1 MGRTPTLQP
10 TDCPRRV
17 ERARLDPDLG
27 RYALLYEPL
36 YDQLTALD
44 AAGLAIWQRLDGRR
58 SLEQIAG
65 EMRREWE
72 DAPASV
78 LGDVLEFVAG
88 LARDKFVEL
97 EAGDTAPQAQP
108 VPDGAMRSALSA
120 PTITNGFALPLA
132 DGSHITL
139 SAGDDPSAEVLA
151 GCAAAMRL
159 PPFSGRAPGIQVR
172 LATVAKLPT
181 PRLAVAAP
189 AAEPVCWIE
198 PQEPPPWMPVLP
210 WRQPTPWLIRQRH
223 YLSAFVGVQAQ
234 ARGGVLL
241 HSALAAFAG
250 ADGEG
255 GVLLAGHSGVGK
267 STTCRRLPPP
277 WRALCDDVSLVVRD
291 AAGRYFVHPM
301 PTWSQLA
308 EPGADQSWDVSG
320 ALPLR
325 AIFTLDQAPHT
336 RLYALD
342 KAQALCE
349 LLTASRQAM
358 RLNGRGYSTAEAIT
372 INSQRFDNLRAL
384 VQAVPVYALDLSLEG
399 EFWLEME
406 KVLGAAAVNRPF

>member
-1 MGRTPTLQP
+1 MGRTPTLHP
-10 TDCPRRV
+10 TDCPRRA

-27 RYALLYEPL
+27 RYALLYEPF

-65 EMRREWE
+65 EIRREWE
-72 DAPASV
+72 DAPPGT
-78 LGDVLEFVAG
+78 LDDVLEFVAG
-88 LARDKFVEL
+88 LARDRFVQL

-108 VPDGAMRSALSA
+108 APGGATHSALSA
-120 PTITNGFALPLA
+120 PTITDGFALPLA

-139 SAGDDPSAEVLA
+139 CAGDDQAAEVLA

-159 PPFSGRAPGIQVR
+159 APFSGRAPGIQVR

-181 PRLAVAAP
+181 PRPAVAAP
-189 AAEPVCWIE
+189 AAEQVCWIE

-210 WRQPTPWLIRQRH
+210 WRQPAPWLVRQRH
-223 YLSAFVGVQAQ
+223 SLSACVGVQAQ

-250 ADGEG
+250 VDGEA

-267 STTCRRLPPP
+267 STTCRRLPSP
-277 WRALCDDVSLVVRD
+277 WRALCDDVSLVVRTGEGSYS
-291 AAGRYFVHPM
+291 AHPM
-301 PTWSQLA
+301 PTWSRLV
-308 EPGADQSWDVSG
+308 EPGADQSWDVSS
-320 ALPLR
+320 AVPLR

-358 RLNGRGYSTAEAIT
+358 RLNGRGYSTAEAIA
-372 INSQRFDNLRAL
+372 IHSQRFDNLRAL
-384 VQAVPVYALDLSLEG
+384 VQAVPVYGLDLSLEG

-406 KVLGAAAVNRPF
+406 KVL